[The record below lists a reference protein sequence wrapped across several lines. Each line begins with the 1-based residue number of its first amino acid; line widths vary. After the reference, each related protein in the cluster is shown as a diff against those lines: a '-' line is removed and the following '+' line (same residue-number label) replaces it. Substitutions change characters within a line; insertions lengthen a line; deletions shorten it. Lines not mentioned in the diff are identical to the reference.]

1 MRGIVIGTTLDVARD
16 KLNLMSTDYERFWK
30 VEIERII
37 SSRYE
42 YKIIFSNGDIWT
54 CMAANKYNCC
64 GRRCNIALVDKNIS
78 KKVVDCIIRPLLVRQ
93 PFGAI
98 GYY

>member
-1 MRGIVIGTTLDVARD
+1 MRGIVIGTTLDVARN

-54 CMAANKYNCC
+54 CMAANNGNCC
-64 GRRCNIALVDKNIS
+64 GRRCNIALVDRNIP
-78 KKVVDCIIRPLLVRQ
+78 KKIVDYVIRPLLVRQ

>member
-1 MRGIVIGTTLDVARD
+1 MRGIVFGTTLDVARD
-16 KLNLMSTDYERFWK
+16 KLSLMSTDYERFWK

-37 SSRYE
+37 SSRDE

-54 CMAANKYNCC
+54 CLAANKYSGC
-64 GRRCNIALVDKNIS
+64 GKRCNIALVDRNIS
-78 KKVVDCIIRPLLVRQ
+78 KKIVDCVIRPCLVRQ